1 MAEEKEVKPS
11 IVIVFDGEN
20 SLNCKVET
28 QNLDPLQL
36 AAAVRLLDE
45 ICSVSLRNKILFDK
59 SKTHAHIMVPNL
71 VRKV

>member
-1 MAEEKEVKPS
+1 MSEEKEVKPS
-11 IVIVFDGEN
+11 IIIVFEGEG
-20 SLNCKVET
+20 SVNCKVET
-28 QNLDPLQL
+28 NHLDPLQL

-59 SKTHAHIMVPNL
+59 SKTHAHIVVPNL